1 MNLVQRVVT
10 LFRLGLGLGLV
21 FALVGCPDVKR
32 TYEHPAVDVNEPPQ
46 YGGDLNIGTVY
57 VSLSPLS
64 WDPADWSWK
73 LNHDTGAVREQLFAA
88 DLKQAERY
96 GGAHNFR
103 AEAYIPAEALRG
115 ELAESWYWEDELT
128 LVVNLR
134 RDVIWPE
141 KEGMMSSRPL
151 TAEDVVFTYHYVD
164 QSPKRIATYFEHIDR
179 VEARDSHTLV
189 FHLSKYNA
197 EWAYRFGYGY
207 YTGVVPVETVNIDA
221 KDWRNVTGT
230 GPFSLERYIQ
240 SNAQIYA
247 RNPDYWDTEEIG
259 GREYEIP
266 FVDSVSYR
274 IIKDE
279 ATRLSALRTGK
290 LDVLEV
296 LRWIAV
302 DHLKETTPELK
313 WKRSLNMAGTFM
325 VLRMDEPPF
334 DDVRVRRAINLAVNQ
349 KEIME
354 QFYGGHA
361 ELMAYPQHPDFGA
374 YYEPLETMPDSVQE
388 LFTFN
393 PEKAR
398 KLLAD
403 AGVPAGFEFDV
414 QLCSCSVQHMDLAP
428 LLARYLENVGLTVNL
443 RPLEYASFLSMMTTR
458 NHSAGYLMS
467 SGHTNPTTALRKN
480 FLSGQLWNPAQFS
493 DADIDERLEL
503 MLTSRDE
510 TDRVEIARKIT
521 REVLDEAPYLWLP
534 TPYVYTAWW
543 PWVKNYD
550 GETRAGA
557 VRPGPIYARMWI
569 DEELKRSMGFE

>member
-1 MNLVQRVVT
+1 
-10 LFRLGLGLGLV
+10 
-21 FALVGCPDVKR
+21 
-32 TYEHPAVDVNEPPQ
+32 
-46 YGGDLNIGTVY
+46 
-57 VSLSPLS
+57 
-64 WDPADWSWK
+64 
-73 LNHDTGAVREQLFAA
+73 
-88 DLKQAERY
+88 
-96 GGAHNFR
+96 
-103 AEAYIPAEALRG
+103 
-115 ELAESWYWEDELT
+115 
-128 LVVNLR
+128 
-134 RDVIWPE
+134 
-141 KEGMMSSRPL
+141 
-151 TAEDVVFTYHYVD
+151 
-164 QSPKRIATYFEHIDR
+164 
-179 VEARDSHTLV
+179 
-189 FHLSKYNA
+189 
-197 EWAYRFGYGY
+197 
-207 YTGVVPVETVNIDA
+207 
-221 KDWRNVTGT
+221 
-230 GPFSLERYIQ
+230 
-240 SNAQIYA
+240 
-247 RNPDYWDTEEIG
+247 
-259 GREYEIP
+259 
-266 FVDSVSYR
+266 
-274 IIKDE
+274 
-279 ATRLSALRTGK
+279 
-290 LDVLEV
+290 
-296 LRWIAV
+296 
-302 DHLKETTPELK
+302 
-313 WKRSLNMAGTFM
+313 M